1 MQMSWKRQ
9 HILLSY
15 FKKLSVGP
23 VFQMFIGK
31 DTSMV
36 KDFISF
42 LTLTELSN
50 NAQPMLDEHDATNFS
65 RKYKNR
71 KQYYSILSPLCGS
84 VNNRQ

>member
-42 LTLTELSN
+42 LTLKKLSN
-50 NAQPMLDEHDATNFS
+50 NVRTVRDEHEATNFS
-65 RKYKNR
+65 RILKNR
-71 KQYYSILSPLCGS
+71 
-84 VNNRQ
+84 R